1 MLILRCYIYLHIG
14 GGTEECGAVH
24 ALERSGKVH
33 TAKLCAVCKSI
44 VADADKIAVSR
55 DGKSAETNRI

>member
-1 MLILRCYIYLHIG
+1 MLILRCCIYLHIG

-55 DGKSAETNRI
+55 DGKSAKTNRI

>member
-1 MLILRCYIYLHIG
+1 MFIFRRYIYLHIG
-14 GGTEECGAVH
+14 CSTKECGAVH

-44 VADADKIAVSR
+44 VTDADKTAVRR